1 MGGASAVGPRQRLP
15 MVGLAWAK
23 SWQQCPSQCRAGL
36 DGAQEPWSPARSQR
50 AFSDW
55 GRLPISTEAS
65 ALRSLAGCVAEAQ
78 EWLIRNVSVD
88 LGESPAHSC
97 GLAVPRTPIALHSGY
112 HQGQLLIFVALVTG
126 VRDAPPP
133 PP

>member
-1 MGGASAVGPRQRLP
+1 MEPGSKPEGFLGLGAAADFHGGLRPEVL
-15 MVGLAWAK
+15 
-23 SWQQCPSQCRAGL
+23 
-36 DGAQEPWSPARSQR
+36 
-50 AFSDW
+50 
-55 GRLPISTEAS
+55 GRLCRRRPT
-65 ALRSLAGCVAEAQ
+65 EAQ
-78 EWLIRNVSVD
+78 EWLIRNVPVD

-97 GLAVPRTPIALHSGY
+97 GLAVPRTPIALRSGY